1 MVQRG
6 KTIQALVKRFS
17 VSILEY
23 NNMKHVVSRAMYELR
38 SKNLEEAIDAL
49 ADAMPDGALEFLS
62 NSETVN
68 PMLQAINQLPLSE
81 DPPTSIAEP
90 CSTSYH
96 TALDTARHT
105 GNEEDSSD
113 NQDGQQNR
121 THISS
126 PIGSSFASVSPIP
139 NEPALFTTKRR
150 RVMMI
155 ESSSSSEEKHGG
167 GNRSPDELTLG

>member
-1 MVQRG
+1 M
-6 KTIQALVKRFS
+6 
-17 VSILEY
+17 
-23 NNMKHVVSRAMYELR
+23 
-38 SKNLEEAIDAL
+38 
-49 ADAMPDGALEFLS
+49 S

-68 PMLQAINQLPLSE
+68 QILQAINQLPLSE

-90 CSTSYH
+90 CSTGTVTVVSSTYH
-96 TALDTARHT
+96 TALDTARYT

-113 NQDGQQNR
+113 SEDGEQNR

-155 ESSSSSEEKHGG
+155 ESSSSSEEEHGC
-167 GNRSPDELTLG
+167 GNQSLDELTLGYPWLNSIKL